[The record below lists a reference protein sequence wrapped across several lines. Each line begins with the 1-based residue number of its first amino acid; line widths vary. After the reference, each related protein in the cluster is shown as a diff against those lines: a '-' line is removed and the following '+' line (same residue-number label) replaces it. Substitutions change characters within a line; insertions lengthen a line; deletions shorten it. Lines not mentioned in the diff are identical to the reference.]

1 MEARYIYY
9 LYVRMGVDLQMKI
22 GILTG
27 GGDCSGLNPA
37 IRGAVFRALDYG
49 DECVGIVEGWQGLLS
64 CETEPLDLVRVDEII
79 DRGGTILGTS
89 RTNPFKDTTLVQQT
103 ITNIAALGLDA
114 VIAIG
119 GDDTLGVA
127 TKLAALG
134 VKVVGV
140 PKTMDNDL
148 SGTDFTFGFDTA
160 VNVALDASRRLKD
173 TALSHRR
180 IIVLEVMGR
189 HAGWVALYTGIG
201 SGADYTLI
209 PEVPVDWDVMVRQ
222 VMTAYKRKKYA
233 FIVVSE
239 GVEVTTQASV
249 EKLDDF
255 GHMLLQNRGVGPEV
269 ARILEEKTGVS
280 TRSATIG
287 HIQRGGSPTLFDR
300 ILGSRVGVKAV
311 EMVHDGDFGKMAA
324 LRGTEVIAIPLTEA
338 VGKLKTVPQEWVDLL
353 KVFSK

>member
-1 MEARYIYY
+1 MR
-9 LYVRMGVDLQMKI
+9 I

-27 GGDCSGLNPA
+27 GGDCPGLNPA
-37 IRGAVFRALDYG
+37 IRGAVFKALDYG
-49 DECVGIVEGWQGLLS
+49 DECVGIVLGWQGLLS
-64 CETEPLDLVRVDEII
+64 CETELLDLARVDEII

-89 RTNPFKDTTLVQQT
+89 RTNPFKDPALVQQT
-103 ITNIAALGLDA
+103 IANIAALGLDA
-114 VIAIG
+114 IIAIG

-148 SGTDFTFGFDTA
+148 SGTDSTFGFDTA
-160 VNVALDASRRLKD
+160 VSVALDASRRLKD

-209 PEVPVDWDVMVRQ
+209 PEVPVDWDTMVRQ

-233 FIVVSE
+233 FVVVSE
-239 GVEVTTQASV
+239 GVEVTQATC
-249 EKLDDF
+249 EILDDF

-269 ARILEEKTGVS
+269 ARILEEKTGIS

-287 HIQRGGSPTLFDR
+287 HIQRGGSPTVFDR

-311 EMVHDGDFGKMAA
+311 EMIHDGEFGKMAA

>member
-1 MEARYIYY
+1 
-9 LYVRMGVDLQMKI
+9 MKI

-27 GGDCSGLNPA
+27 GGDCPGLNPA

-49 DECVGIVEGWQGLLS
+49 DECIGLEEGWHGLLS
-64 CETEPLDLVRVDEII
+64 CETEPLDLHTVDEII

-89 RTNPFKDTTLVQQT
+89 RTNPFKDSALVQQA
-103 ITNIAALGLDA
+103 IANIKAMKLDA
-114 VIAIG
+114 LIAIG

-127 TKLAALG
+127 TKLAAMG
-134 VKVVGV
+134 VRVVGV

-148 SGTDFTFGFDTA
+148 SGTDATFGFDTA
-160 VNVALDASRRLKD
+160 VSVALDASRRLKD

-209 PEVPVDWDVMVRQ
+209 PEVPVNWDEMIKHLLA
-222 VMTAYKRKKYA
+222 AYKRKRYA
-233 FIVVSE
+233 YVVVSE
-239 GVEVTTQASV
+239 GVEFSKEEDAQV
-249 EKLDDF
+249 DDF
-255 GHMLLQNRGVGPEV
+255 GHTLLQARGVGPEV
-269 ARILEEKTGVS
+269 ARKIEEKTGIS

-287 HIQRGGSPTLFDR
+287 HIQRGGSPTVFDR

-311 EMVHDGDFGKMAA
+311 DMIHNGEFGKMAA
-324 LRGTEVIAIPLTEA
+324 LRGNEIIAIPLSEA
-338 VGKLKTVPQEWVDLL
+338 VGKLRVVPQEWIDLL
-353 KVFSK
+353 NVFSK

>member
-1 MEARYIYY
+1 MR
-9 LYVRMGVDLQMKI
+9 I

-27 GGDCSGLNPA
+27 GGDCPGLNPA
-37 IRGAVFRALDYG
+37 IRGAVFKALDYD
-49 DECVGIVEGWQGLLS
+49 DECVGIVEGWKGLLT
-64 CETEPLDLVRVDEII
+64 CETEPLDLARVDEII

-89 RTNPFKDTTLVQQT
+89 RTNPFKEPALVQQT
-103 ITNIAALGLDA
+103 IASIATLGLDA
-114 VIAIG
+114 LIAIG

-127 TKLAALG
+127 AKLAAMG

-148 SGTDFTFGFDTA
+148 SGTDATFGFDTA
-160 VNVALDASRRLKD
+160 VSVALDASRRLKD

-209 PEVPVDWDVMVRQ
+209 PEVPVDWDTMIAQ

-239 GVEVTTQASV
+239 GVVVTDAKD

-269 ARILEEKTGVS
+269 ARIVEERTGVS

-300 ILGSRVGVKAV
+300 MLGTRVGVKAV

-324 LRGTEVIAIPLTEA
+324 LRGTDVVAIPLAEA
-338 VGKLKTVPQEWVDLL
+338 VGNLKTVSPDWIDLL
-353 KVFSK
+353 KVLSR

>member
-1 MEARYIYY
+1 ME
-9 LYVRMGVDLQMKI
+9 VDLQMRI

-27 GGDCSGLNPA
+27 GGDCPGLNPA

-49 DECVGIVEGWQGLLS
+49 DECVGIVQGWQGLLS
-64 CETEPLDLVRVDEII
+64 CETEPLDLARVDDII

-89 RTNPFKDTTLVQQT
+89 RTNPFKDPALVQQT
-103 ITNIAALGLDA
+103 IANIAALGLDA

-127 TKLAALG
+127 AKLAAMG

-148 SGTDFTFGFDTA
+148 SGTDSTFGFDTS

-189 HAGWVALYTGIG
+189 YAGWVALYTGIG

-209 PEVPVDWDVMVRQ
+209 PEVPVDWDAMVQQ

-239 GVEVTTQASV
+239 GVQVTPATS
-249 EKLDDF
+249 ESLDDF

-311 EMVHDGDFGKMAA
+311 EMIHDGEFGKMAA

-338 VGKLKTVPQEWVDLL
+338 VGKLKTVSQEWIDLL

>member
-1 MEARYIYY
+1 MR
-9 LYVRMGVDLQMKI
+9 I

-27 GGDCSGLNPA
+27 GGDCPGLNPA
-37 IRGAVFRALDYG
+37 IRGAVFRALDFG
-49 DECVGIVEGWQGLLS
+49 DECVGITGGWQGLLS

-89 RTNPFKDTTLVQQT
+89 RTNPFKDPALVEQT
-103 ITNIAALGLDA
+103 IANIGALGLDA

-127 TKLAALG
+127 SRLATLV
-134 VKVVGV
+134 VKVVGF
-140 PKTMDNDL
+140 PKTVGNDL
-148 SGTDFTFGFDTA
+148 SGTGFTFGFDTS
-160 VNVALDASRRLKD
+160 VSVALDAALRLKD

-201 SGADYTLI
+201 SGADCTLI
-209 PEVPVDWDVMVRQ
+209 PEVPVDWETIVQR

-233 FIVVSE
+233 LVVASE
-239 GVEVTTQASV
+239 GIQITQTSGENV
-249 EKLDDF
+249 DDF
-255 GHMLLQNRGVGPEV
+255 GHPLLQSRGVGPEV
-269 ARILEEKTGVS
+269 ARILEERTGVS

-300 ILGSRVGVKAV
+300 MLGSRVGVKAV
-311 EMVHDGDFGKMAA
+311 EMIHNGEFGQMAA
-324 LRGTEVIAIPLTEA
+324 LHGTEVVAVPLAEA
-338 VGKLKTVPQEWVDLL
+338 VGRLKTVPQEWVDLL
-353 KVFSK
+353 NVFSK

>member
-1 MEARYIYY
+1 
-9 LYVRMGVDLQMKI
+9 MKI

-27 GGDCSGLNPA
+27 GGDCPGLNPA
-37 IRGAVFRALDYG
+37 IRGAVFRALDYK
-49 DECVGIVEGWQGLLS
+49 DECIGLVEGWHGLLA
-64 CETEPLDLVRVDEII
+64 CETEPLNLERVDEII

-89 RTNPFKDTTLVQQT
+89 RTNPFKDPALVQQA
-103 ITNIAALGLDA
+103 IENIAKMNLDA
-114 VIAIG
+114 LIAIG

-127 TKLAALG
+127 SKLAAMG

-148 SGTDFTFGFDTA
+148 SGTDFTFGFDTS
-160 VNVALDASRRLKD
+160 VSVALDASRRLKD

-209 PEVPVDWDVMVRQ
+209 PEVPVDWDDMIQHLLV
-222 VMTAYKRKKYA
+222 AYKRKKYA
-233 FIVVSE
+233 YVVVSE
-239 GVEVTTQASV
+239 GVEFASAGEAKV
-249 EKLDDF
+249 DDF
-255 GHMLLQNRGVGPEV
+255 GHTLLQARGVGPEI
-269 ARILEEKTGVS
+269 AQKIEEKTGIS

-287 HIQRGGSPTLFDR
+287 HIQRGGSPTVFDR
-300 ILGSRVGVKAV
+300 LLGSRVGVKAV
-311 EMVHDGDFGKMAA
+311 DMIHNEEFGKMAA
-324 LRGTEVIAIPLTEA
+324 LQGNEVVAIPLSEA
-338 VGKLKTVPQEWVDLL
+338 VGKLKVVSQEWIDLL

>member
-1 MEARYIYY
+1 ME
-9 LYVRMGVDLQMKI
+9 VDLQMRI

-27 GGDCSGLNPA
+27 GGDCPGLNPA

-49 DECVGIVEGWQGLLS
+49 DECVGIVQGWQGLLS
-64 CETEPLDLVRVDEII
+64 CETEPLDLVRVDDII

-89 RTNPFKDTTLVQQT
+89 RTNPFKDPALVQQT
-103 ITNIAALGLDA
+103 IANIAALGLDA

-127 TKLAALG
+127 TKLAAMG

-148 SGTDFTFGFDTA
+148 SGTDSTFGFDTS

-189 HAGWVALYTGIG
+189 YAGWVALYTGIG

-209 PEVPVDWDVMVRQ
+209 PEVPVDWDAMVQQ

-239 GVEVTTQASV
+239 GVQVTQATS
-249 EKLDDF
+249 ESLDDF

-311 EMVHDGDFGKMAA
+311 EMIHDGEFGKMAA
-324 LRGTEVIAIPLTEA
+324 LRGTEIIAIPLTEA
-338 VGKLKTVPQEWVDLL
+338 VGKLKTVSQEWVDLL

>member
-1 MEARYIYY
+1 MR
-9 LYVRMGVDLQMKI
+9 I

-27 GGDCSGLNPA
+27 GGDCPGLNPA

-49 DECVGIVEGWQGLLS
+49 DECVGVVEGWKGLLT

-89 RTNPFKDTTLVQQT
+89 RTNPFKDPALVQQT
-103 ITNIAALGLDA
+103 IANIATMELDA
-114 VIAIG
+114 LIAIG

-127 TKLAALG
+127 TKLAAMG

-148 SGTDFTFGFDTA
+148 SGTDATFGFDTA
-160 VNVALDASRRLKD
+160 VSVALDASRRLKD

-201 SGADYTLI
+201 SGADCTLI
-209 PEVPVDWDVMVRQ
+209 PEIPVDWDAVITQ
-222 VMTAYKRKKYA
+222 VMTAYRRKKYA
-233 FIVVSE
+233 FIVASE
-239 GVEVTTQASV
+239 GVVVTDTQD

-269 ARILEEKTGVS
+269 ARIIEERTGIS

-300 ILGSRVGVKAV
+300 MLGTRVGVKAV
-311 EMVHDGDFGKMAA
+311 EMIHEGDFGKMAA
-324 LRGTEVIAIPLTEA
+324 LRGTDVVAIPLTEA
-338 VGKLKTVPQEWVDLL
+338 VGKLKTVSPEWIDLL
-353 KVFSK
+353 KVLSK

>member
-1 MEARYIYY
+1 MR
-9 LYVRMGVDLQMKI
+9 I

-27 GGDCSGLNPA
+27 GGDCPGLNPA
-37 IRGAVFRALDYG
+37 IRGAVFKALDYG
-49 DECVGIVEGWQGLLS
+49 DQCVGIVEGWHGLLS
-64 CETEPLDLVRVDEII
+64 CETEPLDLSRVDEII

-89 RTNPFKDTTLVQQT
+89 RTNPFKDPALVQRT
-103 ITNIAALGLDA
+103 IANITALGLDA

-127 TKLAALG
+127 AKFATLG
-134 VKVVGV
+134 VRVVGV

-160 VNVALDASRRLKD
+160 VSVALDASRRLKD

-201 SGADYTLI
+201 SGADCTLI
-209 PEVPVDWDVMVRQ
+209 PEVPVNWDVIIPQ
-222 VMTAYKRKKYA
+222 VMAAYKRKKYA
-233 FIVVSE
+233 FVVVSE
-239 GVEVTTQASV
+239 GVEVTQAGG

-269 ARILEEKTGVS
+269 ARIIEEKTGIS

-300 ILGSRVGVKAV
+300 ILGSRVGAKAV
-311 EMVHDGDFGKMAA
+311 EMIHGGDFGKMAA
-324 LRGTEVIAIPLTEA
+324 LRGTEVIAIPLAEA
-338 VGKLKTVPQEWVDLL
+338 VGKLKTVPQEWTDLL
-353 KVFSK
+353 RVFSR

>member
-1 MEARYIYY
+1 ME
-9 LYVRMGVDLQMKI
+9 VDLQMRI

-27 GGDCSGLNPA
+27 GGDCPGLNPA
-37 IRGAVFRALDYG
+37 IRGAVFKALDYG
-49 DECVGIVEGWQGLLS
+49 DECVGIIEGWQGLLS
-64 CETEPLDLVRVDEII
+64 CETEPLDLTRVDEII

-89 RTNPFKDTTLVQQT
+89 RTNPFKDPTLVQQT
-103 ITNIAALGLDA
+103 IANIAAMGLDA

-127 TKLAALG
+127 AKLAALG

-148 SGTDFTFGFDTA
+148 SGTDYTFGFDTA
-160 VNVALDASRRLKD
+160 VSVALDASRRLKD

-209 PEVPVDWDVMVRQ
+209 PEVPIDWDAMVRQ

-233 FIVVSE
+233 FIVASE
-239 GVEVTTQASV
+239 GVEVTPATS

-255 GHMLLQNRGVGPEV
+255 GHMLLQDRGVGPEV
-269 ARILEEKTGVS
+269 ARILEEKTGIS

-300 ILGSRVGVKAV
+300 ILGSRVGVKAI
-311 EMVHDGDFGKMAA
+311 EMIHSGEFGKMAA

-338 VGKLKTVPQEWVDLL
+338 VGTLKTVPQAWVDLL

>member
-1 MEARYIYY
+1 ME
-9 LYVRMGVDLQMKI
+9 VDLQMRI

-27 GGDCSGLNPA
+27 GGDCPGLNPA
-37 IRGAVFRALDYG
+37 IRGAVFKALDYG
-49 DECVGIVEGWQGLLS
+49 DECVGIVLGWQGLLS
-64 CETEPLDLVRVDEII
+64 CETEPLDLARVDEII

-89 RTNPFKDTTLVQQT
+89 RTNPFKDPALVRQT
-103 ITNIAALGLDA
+103 IANIAALGLDA

-127 TKLAALG
+127 TKFAALG

-148 SGTDFTFGFDTA
+148 SGTDSTFGFDTA

-180 IIVLEVMGR
+180 ILVLEVMGR

-209 PEVPVDWDVMVRQ
+209 PEVTVDWDAMVRQ
-222 VMTAYKRKKYA
+222 VMAAYKRKKYA

-239 GVEVTTQASV
+239 GVEVTQSAD
-249 EKLDDF
+249 ERLDDF

-324 LRGTEVIAIPLTEA
+324 LRGTELISIPLTEA

>member
-1 MEARYIYY
+1 MR
-9 LYVRMGVDLQMKI
+9 I

-27 GGDCSGLNPA
+27 GGDCPGLNPA

-49 DECVGIVEGWQGLLS
+49 DECIGIIEGWKGLLT
-64 CETEPLDLVRVDEII
+64 CETEPLDLIHVDEII

-89 RTNPFKDTTLVQQT
+89 RTNPFKDPSLVQQT
-103 ITNIAALGLDA
+103 IANIATMRLDA
-114 VIAIG
+114 LIAIG

-127 TKLAALG
+127 SKLAAMG

-148 SGTDFTFGFDTA
+148 SGTDATFGFDTA
-160 VNVALDASRRLKD
+160 VSVALDASRRLKD

-201 SGADYTLI
+201 AGADYTLI
-209 PEVPVDWDVMVRQ
+209 PEVPVDWDAIITH

-239 GVEVTTQASV
+239 GVVVTDTRD

-269 ARILEEKTGVS
+269 ARIVEEKTGIS

-300 ILGSRVGVKAV
+300 ILGTRVGVKAV
-311 EMVHDGDFGKMAA
+311 EMIHAGDFGKMAA
-324 LRGTEVIAIPLTEA
+324 LRGTEIVAIPLTEA
-338 VGKLKTVPQEWVDLL
+338 VGKLKTVSPEWIDLL
-353 KVFSK
+353 TVLSR

>member
-1 MEARYIYY
+1 
-9 LYVRMGVDLQMKI
+9 MGVDLQMRI

-27 GGDCSGLNPA
+27 GGDCPGLNPA
-37 IRGAVFRALDYG
+37 IRGAVFKALDYG
-49 DECVGIVEGWQGLLS
+49 DECVGIIEGWQGLLS
-64 CETEPLDLVRVDEII
+64 CETEPLDLTRVDEII

-89 RTNPFKDTTLVQQT
+89 RTNPFKDPTLVQQT
-103 ITNIAALGLDA
+103 IANIAAMGLDA

-127 TKLAALG
+127 AKLAALG

-148 SGTDFTFGFDTA
+148 SGTDYTFGFDTA
-160 VNVALDASRRLKD
+160 VSVSLDASRRLKD

-209 PEVPVDWDVMVRQ
+209 PEVPIDWDAMVRQ

-233 FIVVSE
+233 FIVASE
-239 GVEVTTQASV
+239 GVEVTPATS

-255 GHMLLQNRGVGPEV
+255 GHMLLQDRGVGPEV
-269 ARILEEKTGVS
+269 ARILEEKTGIS

-300 ILGSRVGVKAV
+300 ILGSRVGVKAI
-311 EMVHDGDFGKMAA
+311 EMIHSGEFGKMAA

-338 VGKLKTVPQEWVDLL
+338 VGTLKTVPQAWVDLL

>member
-1 MEARYIYY
+1 
-9 LYVRMGVDLQMKI
+9 MGVVNQMRI

-27 GGDCSGLNPA
+27 GGDCPGLNPA

-49 DECVGIVEGWQGLLS
+49 DECIGIVQGWQGLLT
-64 CETEPLDLVRVDEII
+64 CETEPLDLVRADEII

-89 RTNPFKDTTLVQQT
+89 RTNPFKDPALVQQT
-103 ITNIAALGLDA
+103 IDNIAKLRLDA
-114 VIAIG
+114 LIAIG

-127 TKLAALG
+127 TKFAAMG
-134 VKVVGV
+134 VRVVGV

-148 SGTDFTFGFDTA
+148 SGTDATFGFDTA
-160 VNVALDASRRLKD
+160 VSIALDASRRLKD

-209 PEVPVDWDVMVRQ
+209 PEVPVDWDTMITQ

-233 FIVVSE
+233 FVVVSE
-239 GVEVTTQASV
+239 GVVVAETGN

-269 ARILEEKTGVS
+269 ARIIEEKTGVS

-300 ILGSRVGVKAV
+300 MLGSRVGVKAV
-311 EMVHDGDFGKMAA
+311 EMIHDGEFGMMAA
-324 LRGTEVIAIPLTEA
+324 LRGTEIVSIPLTEA
-338 VGKLKTVPQEWVDLL
+338 VGKLRTVSQEWVNLL

>member
-1 MEARYIYY
+1 MR
-9 LYVRMGVDLQMKI
+9 I

-27 GGDCSGLNPA
+27 GGDCPGLNPA
-37 IRGAVFRALDYG
+37 IRGAVFRALDHG
-49 DECVGIVEGWQGLLS
+49 DQCVGIIQGWQGLLT
-64 CETEPLDLVRVDEII
+64 CETEPLDLKSVDEII

-89 RTNPFKDTTLVQQT
+89 RTNPFKD
-103 ITNIAALGLDA
+103 AALAQQCINNIGVIGLDA
-114 VIAIG
+114 LIAIG

-127 TKLAALG
+127 ARFAALG
-134 VKVVGV
+134 VNVVGV

-160 VNVALDASRRLKD
+160 VNIALDASRRLKD

-209 PEVPVDWDVMVRQ
+209 PEVPVDWDAMIAQ
-222 VMTAYKRKKYA
+222 IMTAYRRKKYA
-233 FIVVSE
+233 FVVVSE
-239 GVEVTTQASV
+239 GITVTENKN

-269 ARILEEKTGVS
+269 AHVIEEKTGIS

-300 ILGSRVGVKAV
+300 ILGTRVGVKAIDMIHAG
-311 EMVHDGDFGKMAA
+311 EFGKMAA
-324 LRGTEVIAIPLTEA
+324 LQGTDIVAIPLAEA
-338 VGKLKTVPQEWVDLL
+338 VGKLRTVPREWIALL
-353 KVFSK
+353 EVLSK

>member
-1 MEARYIYY
+1 MR
-9 LYVRMGVDLQMKI
+9 I

-27 GGDCSGLNPA
+27 GGDCPGLNPA
-37 IRGAVFRALDYG
+37 IRGAVFKALDYG
-49 DECVGIVEGWQGLLS
+49 DECVGIIEGWQGLLS
-64 CETEPLDLVRVDEII
+64 CETEPLDLTRVDEII

-89 RTNPFKDTTLVQQT
+89 RTNPFKDPTLVQQT
-103 ITNIAALGLDA
+103 IANIAAMGLDA

-127 TKLAALG
+127 AKLAALG

-148 SGTDFTFGFDTA
+148 SGTDYTFGFDTA
-160 VNVALDASRRLKD
+160 VSVALDASRRLKD

-209 PEVPVDWDVMVRQ
+209 PEVPIDWDAMVRQ

-233 FIVVSE
+233 FIVASE
-239 GVEVTTQASV
+239 GVEVTPATS

-255 GHMLLQNRGVGPEV
+255 GHMLLQDRGVGPEV
-269 ARILEEKTGVS
+269 ARILEEKTGIS

-300 ILGSRVGVKAV
+300 ILGSRVGVKAI
-311 EMVHDGDFGKMAA
+311 EMIHSGEFGKMAA

-338 VGKLKTVPQEWVDLL
+338 VGTLKTVPQAWVDLL

>member
-1 MEARYIYY
+1 
-9 LYVRMGVDLQMKI
+9 MGVDLQMRI

-27 GGDCSGLNPA
+27 GGDCPGLNPA
-37 IRGAVFRALDYG
+37 IRGAVFKALDYG

-64 CETEPLDLVRVDEII
+64 CEAEPLDLARVDEII

-89 RTNPFKDTTLVQQT
+89 RTNPFKDPALVQQT
-103 ITNIAALGLDA
+103 IANIAAMGLDA
-114 VIAIG
+114 VVAIG

-160 VNVALDASRRLKD
+160 VSVALDASRRLKD

-209 PEVPVDWDVMVRQ
+209 PEVPVDWDAMVRQ

-233 FIVVSE
+233 FIVASE
-239 GVEVTTQASV
+239 GVEVTPATS

-255 GHMLLQNRGVGPEV
+255 GHMLLQERGVGPEV
-269 ARILEEKTGVS
+269 ARILEERTGIS

-311 EMVHDGDFGKMAA
+311 EMIHRGEFGKMAA

-338 VGKLKTVPQEWVDLL
+338 VGTLKTVPQEWVDLL
-353 KVFSK
+353 RIFSK

>member
-1 MEARYIYY
+1 MR
-9 LYVRMGVDLQMKI
+9 I

-27 GGDCSGLNPA
+27 GGDCPGLNPA
-37 IRGAVFRALDYG
+37 IRGAVFRALDYD
-49 DECVGIVEGWQGLLS
+49 DECVGIVEGWKGLLT
-64 CETEPLDLVRVDEII
+64 CETEPLDLPRVDEII

-89 RTNPFKDTTLVQQT
+89 RTNPFKEPALVQQT
-103 ITNIAALGLDA
+103 IANIAVLGLDA
-114 VIAIG
+114 LVAIG

-127 TKLAALG
+127 AKLAAMG

-148 SGTDFTFGFDTA
+148 SGTDATFGFDTA
-160 VNVALDASRRLKD
+160 VTVALDASRRLKD

-201 SGADYTLI
+201 SGADCTLI
-209 PEVPVDWDVMVRQ
+209 PEVPVDWDAMIAQ

-239 GVEVTTQASV
+239 GVVVTDAKD

-269 ARILEEKTGVS
+269 ARIVEGRTGVS

-300 ILGSRVGVKAV
+300 MLGTRVGVKAV
-311 EMVHDGDFGKMAA
+311 EMIHDGEFGKMAA
-324 LRGTEVIAIPLTEA
+324 LRGTDVVAIPLAEA
-338 VGKLKTVPQEWVDLL
+338 VGSLKTVPPDWIDLL
-353 KVFSK
+353 KVLSR

>member
-1 MEARYIYY
+1 ME
-9 LYVRMGVDLQMKI
+9 VDLQMRI

-49 DECVGIVEGWQGLLS
+49 DECIGLVGGWQGLLS
-64 CETEPLDLVRVDEII
+64 RETEPLDLARVDEII

-89 RTNPFKDTTLVQQT
+89 RTNPFKDPALVHQT
-103 ITNIAALGLDA
+103 IANIAALSLDA

-127 TKLAALG
+127 SKLAALG
-134 VKVVGV
+134 VRVVGV

-160 VNVALDASRRLKD
+160 VSVALDASRRLKD

-201 SGADYTLI
+201 SGADYTMI
-209 PEVPVDWDVMVRQ
+209 PEVPVDWDAMVRQ

-239 GVEVTTQASV
+239 GLEITPTTG

-255 GHMLLQNRGVGPEV
+255 GHMLLQDRGVGPEV
-269 ARILEEKTGVS
+269 ARIVEEKTGVS

-311 EMVHDGDFGKMAA
+311 EMIHDGEFGKMAA

>member
-1 MEARYIYY
+1 MR
-9 LYVRMGVDLQMKI
+9 I

-27 GGDCSGLNPA
+27 GGDCPGLNPA
-37 IRGAVFRALDYG
+37 IRGAVFRALDYD
-49 DECVGIVEGWQGLLS
+49 DECVGIAEGWKGLLT
-64 CETEPLDLVRVDEII
+64 CETEPLDLPRVDEII

-89 RTNPFKDTTLVQQT
+89 RTNPFKDPALVQQT
-103 ITNIAALGLDA
+103 IANIATLGLDA
-114 VIAIG
+114 LVAIG

-127 TKLAALG
+127 AKLAAMG

-148 SGTDFTFGFDTA
+148 SGTDSTFGFDTA
-160 VNVALDASRRLKD
+160 VSVALDASRRLKD

-209 PEVPVDWDVMVRQ
+209 PEVPVDWNAMIAQ

-239 GVEVTTQASV
+239 GVTVTETKD

-269 ARILEEKTGVS
+269 ARIVEERTGVS

-300 ILGSRVGVKAV
+300 ILGTRVGVKAV
-311 EMVHDGDFGKMAA
+311 EMIHAGDFGKMAA
-324 LRGTEVIAIPLTEA
+324 LRGNDVVAIPLSEA
-338 VGKLKTVPQEWVDLL
+338 VGKLKTVSPEWIDLL
-353 KVFSK
+353 RVLSR

>member
-1 MEARYIYY
+1 
-9 LYVRMGVDLQMKI
+9 MGVDLQMRI

-27 GGDCSGLNPA
+27 GGDCPGLNPA
-37 IRGAVFRALDYG
+37 IRGAVFKALDYG

-64 CETEPLDLVRVDEII
+64 CETEPLDLARVDEII

-89 RTNPFKDTTLVQQT
+89 RTNPFKDPALVQQT
-103 ITNIAALGLDA
+103 IANIAAMGLDA
-114 VIAIG
+114 VVAIG

-160 VNVALDASRRLKD
+160 VSVALDASRRLKD

-209 PEVPVDWDVMVRQ
+209 PEVPVDWEAMVRQ

-233 FIVVSE
+233 FIVASE
-239 GVEVTTQASV
+239 GVEVTPATS

-255 GHMLLQNRGVGPEV
+255 GHMLLQDRGVGPEV
-269 ARILEEKTGVS
+269 ARILEERTGIS

-311 EMVHDGDFGKMAA
+311 EMIHRGEFGKMAA

-338 VGKLKTVPQEWVDLL
+338 VGTLKTVPQEWVDLL
-353 KVFSK
+353 RVFSK

>member
-1 MEARYIYY
+1 
-9 LYVRMGVDLQMKI
+9 MKI

-27 GGDCSGLNPA
+27 GGDCPGLNPA
-37 IRGAVFRALDYG
+37 IRGAVFKALDYG

-64 CETEPLDLVRVDEII
+64 CETEPLDLTRVDEII

-89 RTNPFKDTTLVQQT
+89 RTNPFKDPALVQQT
-103 ITNIAALGLDA
+103 IANIAAMGLDA

-119 GDDTLGVA
+119 GDDTL
-127 TKLAALG
+127 
-134 VKVVGV
+134 
-140 PKTMDNDL
+140 
-148 SGTDFTFGFDTA
+148 SGTDFTFGFDSA
-160 VNVALDASRRLKD
+160 VSVALDASRRLKD
-173 TALSHRR
+173 TAQSHRR
-180 IIVLEVMGR
+180 ILILEVMGR

-209 PEVPVDWDVMVRQ
+209 PEVPIDWEAMVRQ
-222 VMTAYKRKKYA
+222 VMIAYRRKKYA

-239 GVEVTTQASV
+239 GVEVTPATS

-255 GHMLLQNRGVGPEV
+255 GHMLLQDRGVGPEV
-269 ARILEEKTGVS
+269 ARILEEKTGIS

-300 ILGSRVGVKAV
+300 ILGSRVGVKAI
-311 EMVHDGDFGKMAA
+311 EMIHGGEFGKMAA

-338 VGKLKTVPQEWVDLL
+338 VGTLKTVPQEWVDLL
-353 KVFSK
+353 TVFSK

>member
-1 MEARYIYY
+1 MR
-9 LYVRMGVDLQMKI
+9 I

-27 GGDCSGLNPA
+27 GGDCPGLNPA
-37 IRGAVFRALDYG
+37 IRGAVFRALDYD
-49 DECVGIVEGWQGLLS
+49 DECVGIAEGWKGLLT
-64 CETEPLDLVRVDEII
+64 CETEPLDLPRVDEII

-89 RTNPFKDTTLVQQT
+89 RTNPFKDPALVQQT
-103 ITNIAALGLDA
+103 IANIATLGLDA
-114 VIAIG
+114 LVAIG

-127 TKLAALG
+127 AKLAAMG

-148 SGTDFTFGFDTA
+148 SGTDSTFGFDTA
-160 VNVALDASRRLKD
+160 VSVALDASRRLKD

-209 PEVPVDWDVMVRQ
+209 PEVPVDWNAMIAQ

-239 GVEVTTQASV
+239 GVTVTEAKD

-269 ARILEEKTGVS
+269 ARIVEERTGVS

-300 ILGSRVGVKAV
+300 ILGTRVGVKAV
-311 EMVHDGDFGKMAA
+311 EMIHAGDFGKMAA
-324 LRGTEVIAIPLTEA
+324 LRGNDVVAIPLSEA
-338 VGKLKTVPQEWVDLL
+338 VGKLKTVSPEWIDLL
-353 KVFSK
+353 RVLSR

>member
-1 MEARYIYY
+1 MR
-9 LYVRMGVDLQMKI
+9 I

-27 GGDCSGLNPA
+27 GGDCPGLNPA

-49 DECVGIVEGWQGLLS
+49 DECVGIVQGWQGLLS
-64 CETEPLDLVRVDEII
+64 CETEPLDLARVDDII

-89 RTNPFKDTTLVQQT
+89 RTNPFKDPALVQQT
-103 ITNIAALGLDA
+103 IANIAALGLDA

-127 TKLAALG
+127 AKLAAMG

-148 SGTDFTFGFDTA
+148 SGTDSTFGFDTS

-189 HAGWVALYTGIG
+189 YAGWVALYTGIG

-209 PEVPVDWDVMVRQ
+209 PEVPVDWDAMVQQ

-239 GVEVTTQASV
+239 GVQVTPATS
-249 EKLDDF
+249 ESLDDF

-311 EMVHDGDFGKMAA
+311 EMIHDGEFGKMAA
-324 LRGTEVIAIPLTEA
+324 LRGTEIIAIPLTEA
-338 VGKLKTVPQEWVDLL
+338 VGKLKTVSQEWVDLL

>member
-1 MEARYIYY
+1 ME
-9 LYVRMGVDLQMKI
+9 VDLQMRI

-27 GGDCSGLNPA
+27 GGDCPGLNPA

-49 DECVGIVEGWQGLLS
+49 DECIGLVGGWQGLLS
-64 CETEPLDLVRVDEII
+64 CETEPLDLARVDEII
-79 DRGGTILGTS
+79 DRGGTILGTT
-89 RTNPFKDTTLVQQT
+89 RTNPFKDPSLVQQ
-103 ITNIAALGLDA
+103 IIANIAALGLDA

-127 TKLAALG
+127 AKLAAMG

-148 SGTDFTFGFDTA
+148 SGTDSTFGFDTS

-180 IIVLEVMGR
+180 IIILEVMGR

-209 PEVPVDWDVMVRQ
+209 PEVPVDWDAMVQQ
-222 VMTAYKRKKYA
+222 VMIAYKRKKYA

-239 GVEVTTQASV
+239 GVEVTQATGEGVEVTQATGES
-249 EKLDDF
+249 LDDF
-255 GHMLLQNRGVGPEV
+255 GHMLLQNRGVGPEL
-269 ARILEEKTGVS
+269 ARIVEEKTGVS

-311 EMVHDGDFGKMAA
+311 EMIHDGEFGKMAA

>member
-1 MEARYIYY
+1 MR
-9 LYVRMGVDLQMKI
+9 I

-27 GGDCSGLNPA
+27 GGDCPGLNPA
-37 IRGAVFRALDYG
+37 IRGAVFKALDYG

-64 CETEPLDLVRVDEII
+64 CETEPLDLARVDEII

-89 RTNPFKDTTLVQQT
+89 RTNPFKDPALIQQT
-103 ITNIAALGLDA
+103 IANIAAMGLDA

-160 VNVALDASRRLKD
+160 VSVALDASRRLKD
-173 TALSHRR
+173 TAQSHRR

-209 PEVPVDWDVMVRQ
+209 PEVPIDWEAMVRQ
-222 VMTAYKRKKYA
+222 VMTAYRRKKYA
-233 FIVVSE
+233 FIVASE
-239 GVEVTTQASV
+239 GVEVTPAIS

-255 GHMLLQNRGVGPEV
+255 GHMLLQDRGVGPEV
-269 ARILEEKTGVS
+269 ARILEEKTGIS

-311 EMVHDGDFGKMAA
+311 EMIHGGEFGKMAA
-324 LRGTEVIAIPLTEA
+324 LSGTEVIAIPLAEA
-338 VGKLKTVPQEWVDLL
+338 VGTLKTVPQEWVDLL

>member
-1 MEARYIYY
+1 MR
-9 LYVRMGVDLQMKI
+9 I

-27 GGDCSGLNPA
+27 GGDCPGLNPA
-37 IRGAVFRALDYG
+37 IRGAVFRAIDYG
-49 DECVGIVEGWQGLLS
+49 DECVGIVGGWQGLLS
-64 CETEPLDLVRVDEII
+64 RETEPLDLAGVDEII

-89 RTNPFKDTTLVQQT
+89 RTNPFKDPALVQQT
-103 ITNIAALGLDA
+103 IASIAAMGLDA
-114 VIAIG
+114 LVAIG

-127 TKLAALG
+127 AKLAALG
-134 VKVVGV
+134 VRVVGV

-148 SGTDFTFGFDTA
+148 SGTDFTFGFDSA
-160 VNVALDASRRLKD
+160 VSVALDASRRLKD
-173 TALSHRR
+173 TAQSHRR
-180 IIVLEVMGR
+180 ILILEVMGR

-209 PEVPVDWDVMVRQ
+209 PEVPIDWDTMVHQ

-239 GVEVTTQASV
+239 GVEVTRATS
-249 EKLDDF
+249 EELDDF
-255 GHMLLQNRGVGPEV
+255 GHMLLQDRGVGPEV

-300 ILGSRVGVKAV
+300 ILGSRVGVKAI
-311 EMVHDGDFGKMAA
+311 EMIHSGEFGRMAA

-338 VGKLKTVPQEWVDLL
+338 VGTLKIVPQEWIDLL

>member
-1 MEARYIYY
+1 
-9 LYVRMGVDLQMKI
+9 MGVDLQMKI

-27 GGDCSGLNPA
+27 GGDCPGLNPA
-37 IRGAVFRALDYG
+37 IRGAVFKALDYG

-64 CETEPLDLVRVDEII
+64 CETEPLDLASVDEII

-89 RTNPFKDTTLVQQT
+89 RTNPFKNPALVQQT
-103 ITNIAALGLDA
+103 IANVAAMGLDA

-160 VNVALDASRRLKD
+160 VSVALDASRRLKD

-209 PEVPVDWDVMVRQ
+209 PEVPIDWEAMVRQ
-222 VMTAYKRKKYA
+222 VMIAYKRKKYA
-233 FIVVSE
+233 FVVVSE
-239 GVEVTTQASV
+239 GVEVTPATS

-255 GHMLLQNRGVGPEV
+255 GHMLLQDRGVGPEV
-269 ARILEEKTGVS
+269 ARILEEKTGIS

-300 ILGSRVGVKAV
+300 ILGSRVGVKAI
-311 EMVHDGDFGKMAA
+311 EMIHGGEFGKMAA

-338 VGKLKTVPQEWVDLL
+338 VGALKTVPQEWVDLL

>member
-1 MEARYIYY
+1 MR
-9 LYVRMGVDLQMKI
+9 I

-27 GGDCSGLNPA
+27 GGDCPGLNPA

-64 CETEPLDLVRVDEII
+64 CETEPLDLLRVDEII

-89 RTNPFKDTTLVQQT
+89 RTNPFKDPALVQQT
-103 ITNIAALGLDA
+103 IANIAVMNLDA

-127 TKLAALG
+127 AKLAALG

-148 SGTDFTFGFDTA
+148 SGTDATFGFDTA
-160 VNVALDASRRLKD
+160 VTVALDASRRLKD

-189 HAGWVALYTGIG
+189 HAGWVSLYTGIA

-209 PEVPVDWDVMVRQ
+209 PEVPVDWDGMVRQ

-233 FIVVSE
+233 FVVVSE
-239 GVEVTTQASV
+239 GVEVMETAS

-255 GHMLLQNRGVGPEV
+255 GHMLLQDRGVGPQV
-269 ARILEEKTGVS
+269 ARILEEKTGIS

-311 EMVHDGDFGKMAA
+311 EMIHDGDFGKMAA
-324 LRGTEVIAIPLTEA
+324 LRGTEVISIPLAEA
-338 VGKLKTVPQEWVDLL
+338 VGRLKTVPQEWVDLL
-353 KVFSK
+353 RVFSK

>member
-1 MEARYIYY
+1 ME
-9 LYVRMGVDLQMKI
+9 VDLQMRI

-27 GGDCSGLNPA
+27 GGDCPGLNPA

-49 DECVGIVEGWQGLLS
+49 DECVGLVGGWQGLLS

-79 DRGGTILGTS
+79 DRGGTILGTT
-89 RTNPFKDTTLVQQT
+89 RTNPFKDPSLVQQT
-103 ITNIAALGLDA
+103 IANIAA
-114 VIAIG
+114 V
-119 GDDTLGVA
+119 
-127 TKLAALG
+127 G

-148 SGTDFTFGFDTA
+148 SGTDFTFGFDTS

-180 IIVLEVMGR
+180 IIILEVMGR

-209 PEVPVDWDVMVRQ
+209 PEVPVDWDAMVQQ

-239 GVEVTTQASV
+239 GVEVTQATGES
-249 EKLDDF
+249 LDDF
-255 GHMLLQNRGVGPEV
+255 GHMLLQNRGVGPEL
-269 ARILEEKTGVS
+269 ARIVEEKTGVS

-311 EMVHDGDFGKMAA
+311 EMIHDGEFGKMAA
-324 LRGTEVIAIPLTEA
+324 LRGTELIAIPLTEA

>member
-1 MEARYIYY
+1 
-9 LYVRMGVDLQMKI
+9 MGVDLQMRI

-27 GGDCSGLNPA
+27 GGDCPGLNPA
-37 IRGAVFRALDYG
+37 IRGAVFKALDYG
-49 DECVGIVEGWQGLLS
+49 DECVGIIEGWQGLLS
-64 CETEPLDLVRVDEII
+64 CETEPLDLARVDEII

-89 RTNPFKDTTLVQQT
+89 RTNPFKDPTLVRQT
-103 ITNIAALGLDA
+103 IANIAAMGLDA

-148 SGTDFTFGFDTA
+148 SGTDYTFGFDTA
-160 VNVALDASRRLKD
+160 VSVALDASRRLKD

-209 PEVPVDWDVMVRQ
+209 PEVPIDWDAMVRQ

-233 FIVVSE
+233 FIVASE
-239 GVEVTTQASV
+239 GVEVTPATS

-255 GHMLLQNRGVGPEV
+255 GHMLLQDRGVGPEV
-269 ARILEEKTGVS
+269 ARILEEKTGIS

-300 ILGSRVGVKAV
+300 ILGSRVGVKAI
-311 EMVHDGDFGKMAA
+311 EMIHGGEFGKMAA

-338 VGKLKTVPQEWVDLL
+338 VGTLKTVPQAWVDLL

>member
-1 MEARYIYY
+1 MR
-9 LYVRMGVDLQMKI
+9 I

-27 GGDCSGLNPA
+27 GGDCPGLNPA
-37 IRGAVFRALDYG
+37 IRGAVFRAVDYG
-49 DECVGIVEGWQGLLS
+49 DECVGIVQGWQGLLS
-64 CETEPLDLVRVDEII
+64 CEVESLELTRVDDII

-89 RTNPFKDTTLVQQT
+89 RTNPFKEPALVQQT
-103 ITNIAALGLDA
+103 IANIAALGLDA
-114 VIAIG
+114 IIAIG

-127 TKLAALG
+127 AKLAAMG

-148 SGTDFTFGFDTA
+148 SGTDSTFGFDTS

-180 IIVLEVMGR
+180 IVVLEVMGR

-201 SGADYTLI
+201 SGADCTLI
-209 PEVPVDWDVMVRQ
+209 PEVPVDWDATVRQ
-222 VMTAYKRKKYA
+222 VMTAYRRKKYA
-233 FIVVSE
+233 FVVVSE
-239 GVEVTTQASV
+239 GVEIMETTC

-311 EMVHDGDFGKMAA
+311 DMVHDGEFGMMAA
-324 LRGTEVIAIPLTEA
+324 LCGTEVVAVPLAEA
-338 VGKLKTVPQEWVDLL
+338 VGKLKMVPQEWVDLL
-353 KVFSK
+353 KIFSK

>member
-1 MEARYIYY
+1 MR
-9 LYVRMGVDLQMKI
+9 I

-27 GGDCSGLNPA
+27 GGDCPGLNPA
-37 IRGAVFRALDYG
+37 IRGAVFKALDYG

-64 CETEPLDLVRVDEII
+64 CEAEPLDLARVDEII

-89 RTNPFKDTTLVQQT
+89 RTNPFKDPALVQQT
-103 ITNIAALGLDA
+103 IANIAAMGLDA
-114 VIAIG
+114 VVAIG

-160 VNVALDASRRLKD
+160 VSVALDASRRLKD

-209 PEVPVDWDVMVRQ
+209 PEVPVDWDAMVRQ

-233 FIVVSE
+233 FIVASE
-239 GVEVTTQASV
+239 GVEVTPATS

-255 GHMLLQNRGVGPEV
+255 GHMLLQERGVGPEV
-269 ARILEEKTGVS
+269 ARILEERTGIS

-311 EMVHDGDFGKMAA
+311 EMIHRGEFGKMAA

-338 VGKLKTVPQEWVDLL
+338 VGTLKTVPQEWVDLL
-353 KVFSK
+353 RIFSK